1 MQDYIVFPK
10 KEYDDYIK
18 RLTNNKVIYTTRVSS
33 EMGKYKMNGIY
44 KSDFGDL
51 KVVFLKHYSK
61 LSNHPFYN
69 ELNENQIC
77 EINKYIKENEYDV
90 IGLIKV

>member
-1 MQDYIVFPK
+1 MQDYISFLK
-10 KEYDDYIK
+10 NEYDDYIK
-18 RLTNNKVIYTTRVSS
+18 RLNDKKVIYTTKVSS
-33 EMGKYKMNGIY
+33 EVDKYKMGGIY

-69 ELNENQIC
+69 ELNEDQIC
-77 EINKYIKENEYDV
+77 EINKCIKENDYDI
-90 IGLIKV
+90 IGLIRV

>member
-1 MQDYIVFPK
+1 MQNYINFPK
-10 KEYDDYIK
+10 SEYDDYLK
-18 RLTNNKVIYTTRVSS
+18 RLTDNKVIYTTRVSS
-33 EMGKYKMNGIY
+33 EVNKYKIGNIY
-44 KSDFGDL
+44 KSDFGNL

-69 ELNENQIC
+69 ELKEDQTC
-77 EINKYIKENEYDV
+77 EINKYIKENGYDV